1 MGGEDGLLHTG
12 FLQSKIK
19 ASDETGIEDRA
30 DNEGQCTGVS
40 TYCRHWRFLVES
52 GSSVQWLTEKNGGGL
67 GERAENCFRKVLLS
81 CR

>member
-1 MGGEDGLLHTG
+1 VEVGGEDGLLHTG

-52 GSSVQWLTEKNGGGL
+52 GSVILAGVTQKQRW
-67 GERAENCFRKVLLS
+67 ARKKG
-81 CR
+81 